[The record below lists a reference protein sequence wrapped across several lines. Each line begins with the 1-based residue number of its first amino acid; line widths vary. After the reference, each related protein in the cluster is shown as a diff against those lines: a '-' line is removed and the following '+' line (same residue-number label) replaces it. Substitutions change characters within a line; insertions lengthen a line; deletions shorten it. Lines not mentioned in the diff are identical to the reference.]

1 MVIAL
6 WPYRD
11 TLRSAEVANHQCL
24 ESRVSMAFPEPTAR
38 KTMALSIA
46 QIPVNGMTAWSSIAA
61 APRLDPANTVAP
73 CSPPNGDADRS
84 TMIERL
90 VRILQRNERLI
101 AEQRAL
107 TDRLRR
113 ARAYLAEPGCNLR
126 LGTAQLSY
134 LRVKYS
140 GVLAHLRANR
150 REARDIVAGLDPDQ
164 VSLDSCSV

>member
-1 MVIAL
+1 M
-6 WPYRD
+6 
-11 TLRSAEVANHQCL
+11 S
-24 ESRVSMAFPEPTAR
+24 
-38 KTMALSIA
+38 LSIA
-46 QIPVNGMTAWSSIAA
+46 RIPVNGMTARSSIADA
-61 APRLDPANTVAP
+61 SRPVPPITVAP
-73 CSPPNGDADRS
+73 CGPPRGDADRP
-84 TMIERL
+84 TVFEHL
-90 VRILQRNERLI
+90 ARIMERNERLG

-126 LGTAQLSY
+126 LGTAQLFH

-164 VSLDSCSV
+164 VSLVTCSV